1 MSVGAG
7 HESRSRTG
15 VWIARIVAVLFVGGG
30 LHYVVGWVFWPALW
44 FHALMGAVM
53 IWIGWGVWMRRDS
66 ARKGA
71 IAVAVL
77 HLVSVGATF
86 WTLSRQPDA
95 RTPTGWLAGV
105 AVVMIAVC
113 VVLLLPI
120 TRDAFVR
127 AGSGKVDDEEP
138 MLTSGPQL

>member
-1 MSVGAG
+1 MSEGAS
-7 HESRSRTG
+7 ESSARAG
-15 VWIARIVAVLFVGGG
+15 VWIARIVAILFLLGG
-30 LHYVVGWVFWPALW
+30 LRYVVGWLFWPALW
-44 FHALMGAVM
+44 FYGLVGALM
-53 IWIGWGVWMRRDS
+53 IWIGGGVWMRRDS

-86 WTLSRQPDA
+86 WTLSQRPHGQA
-95 RTPTGWLAGV
+95 PTAWLAGV
-105 AVVMIAVC
+105 AALMIAVC

-120 TRDAFVR
+120 TRDAFVQT
-127 AGSGKVDDEEP
+127 GFGKVDDEEP